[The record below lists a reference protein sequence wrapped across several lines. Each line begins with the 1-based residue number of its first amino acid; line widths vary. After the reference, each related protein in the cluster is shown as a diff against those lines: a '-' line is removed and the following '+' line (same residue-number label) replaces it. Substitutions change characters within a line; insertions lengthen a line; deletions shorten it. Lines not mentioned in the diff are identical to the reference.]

1 VTSGIRRFFWGNSL
15 AQALTSAARHYGLPP
30 EELEYRIY
38 AKRHGFVKHPRK
50 VVVEVDPAA
59 PRRAPS
65 SVPPAT
71 PAAPPRARA
80 SAESPAR
87 PRPERASRPRRNE
100 AVEPVEVA
108 EGWDEPDEESIVA
121 LAEAARAVAAFAGL
135 ELGVE
140 VRAGEG
146 RVEVELVGPAEG
158 EVVRRGLPLLEQM
171 ELLIPRAGQG
181 LSGRRVRCRVDCG
194 GLHSRREEELRALAH
209 REAEAV
215 RASGEPRLTAP
226 LSPAD
231 RRIVHLAL
239 AEAGDVA
246 TESLGGGVEKRVRIS
261 PRPTPT

>member
-1 VTSGIRRFFWGNSL
+1 MTSGVRRFFWGISL
-15 AQALTSAARHYGLPP
+15 AQALTAAARHYGLSP
-30 EELEYRIY
+30 EELDYRIY

-50 VVVEVDPAA
+50 VVIEIDPAA
-59 PRRAPS
+59 PRRAPGS
-65 SVPPAT
+65 TPASAPAPAT
-71 PAAPPRARA
+71 KAPAPVAREER
-80 SAESPAR
+80 S
-87 PRPERASRPRRNE
+87 RPERAPRFRRDE
-100 AVEPVEVA
+100 ASEPA
-108 EGWDEPDEESIVA
+108 EGWDEPDEESILA
-121 LAEAARAVAAFAGL
+121 LAEAAGAVVAFAGL

-158 EVVRRGLPLLEQM
+158 EVVRRGLALLEQM

-194 GLHSRREEELRALAH
+194 GLHRRREEELRAFAL

-215 RASGEPRLTAP
+215 RASGEPRVTAP

-231 RRIVHLAL
+231 RRIVHLTL

-246 TESLGGGVEKRVRIS
+246 TESLGSGVEKRVRIA
-261 PRPTPT
+261 PRPTST

>member
-1 VTSGIRRFFWGNSL
+1 MTSGIRRFFWGNSL

-59 PRRAPS
+59 PRRTPSPAP
-65 SVPPAT
+65 PPT
-71 PAAPPRARA
+71 PAAPPKARA
-80 SAESPAR
+80 SAERAER
-87 PRPERASRPRRNE
+87 PRPERASRPRRAE
-100 AVEPVEVA
+100 AAEPA
-108 EGWDEPDEESIVA
+108 EGWDEPDEESILA

-215 RASGEPRLTAP
+215 RASGEPRVTAP

-246 TESLGGGVEKRVRIS
+246 TESLGSGVEKRVRIS
-261 PRPTPT
+261 PRPAAT